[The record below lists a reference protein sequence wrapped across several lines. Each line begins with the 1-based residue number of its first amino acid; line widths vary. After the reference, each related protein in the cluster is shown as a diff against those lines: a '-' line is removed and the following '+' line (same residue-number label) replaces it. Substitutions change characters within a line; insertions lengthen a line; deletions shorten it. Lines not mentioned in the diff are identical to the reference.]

1 MQIWIIIYL
10 CSYYG
15 YGYDGMILV
24 VVRDGYCDNGQ
35 SQRVHVSRRET
46 RKKGS
51 VGIGVG
57 MFVWIFIIIGGYTGQ
72 YIISWLLKF
81 MNIILIN
88 LIIFLYKTLSSSTF
102 SMHWTITW
110 FYCLSTKLYLSW
122 FYHFLFDNLIK
133 YFTN

>member
-1 MQIWIIIYL
+1 
-10 CSYYG
+10 
-15 YGYDGMILV
+15 MILV

-35 SQRVHVSRRET
+35 SQRVHVRRRET
-46 RKKGS
+46 RSKGS

-102 SMHWTITW
+102 SMH
-110 FYCLSTKLYLSW
+110 
-122 FYHFLFDNLIK
+122 
-133 YFTN
+133 